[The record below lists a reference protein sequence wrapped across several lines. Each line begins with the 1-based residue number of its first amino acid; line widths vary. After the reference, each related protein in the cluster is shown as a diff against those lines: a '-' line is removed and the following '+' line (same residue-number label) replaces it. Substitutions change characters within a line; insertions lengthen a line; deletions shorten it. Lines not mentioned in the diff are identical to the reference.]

1 MVSIDHL
8 TNLDYADLTLKFS
21 QPIYE
26 KTCRKK
32 NRELVEG
39 SWTKQKMRFTKL
51 VNKSYFPHPHS
62 QWKGGG
68 GGGCEIS
75 YPRYTKKH
83 KSEKKKPRLEL
94 TKVSLSPLKTSSK
107 LSNLR
112 IFCGPLPVNCCW

>member
-1 MVSIDHL
+1 MASIDHL

-62 QWKGGG
+62 QWKEGGEG
-68 GGGCEIS
+68 VRFPILDIQKNKNL
-75 YPRYTKKH
+75 PRC
-83 KSEKKKPRLEL
+83 R
-94 TKVSLSPLKTSSK
+94 SPL
-107 LSNLR
+107 
-112 IFCGPLPVNCCW
+112 

>member
-32 NRELVEG
+32 NRELVDG

-68 GGGCEIS
+68 EGVRFPILDIQKNI
-75 YPRYTKKH
+75 RAKRKNH
-83 KSEKKKPRLEL
+83 A
-94 TKVSLSPLKTSSK
+94 
-107 LSNLR
+107 
-112 IFCGPLPVNCCW
+112 

>member
-62 QWKGGG
+62 QWKGRGG
-68 GGGCEIS
+68 EGVRFPILDIQKNI
-75 YPRYTKKH
+75 RAKRKNH
-83 KSEKKKPRLEL
+83 A
-94 TKVSLSPLKTSSK
+94 
-107 LSNLR
+107 
-112 IFCGPLPVNCCW
+112 

>member
-8 TNLDYADLTLKFS
+8 TNLDYVVLTLKFS

-68 GGGCEIS
+68 EGVRFPILDIQKNKNL
-75 YPRYTKKH
+75 PRC
-83 KSEKKKPRLEL
+83 R
-94 TKVSLSPLKTSSK
+94 SPL
-107 LSNLR
+107 
-112 IFCGPLPVNCCW
+112 

>member
-8 TNLDYADLTLKFS
+8 TNLDYVDLTLKFS

-68 GGGCEIS
+68 GGCEIS
-75 YPRYTKKH
+75 YPRYTKKQ
-83 KSEKKKPRLEL
+83 EL

>member
-8 TNLDYADLTLKFS
+8 TNLDYVDLTLKFS

-68 GGGCEIS
+68 EGVRFPILDIQKNKNL
-75 YPRYTKKH
+75 PRC
-83 KSEKKKPRLEL
+83 R
-94 TKVSLSPLKTSSK
+94 SPL
-107 LSNLR
+107 
-112 IFCGPLPVNCCW
+112 

>member
-8 TNLDYADLTLKFS
+8 TNLDYVDLTLKFS

-26 KTCRKK
+26 KTCGKK

-62 QWKGGG
+62 QWKGRGG
-68 GGGCEIS
+68 EGVRFPILDIQKNI
-75 YPRYTKKH
+75 RAKRKNH
-83 KSEKKKPRLEL
+83 A
-94 TKVSLSPLKTSSK
+94 
-107 LSNLR
+107 
-112 IFCGPLPVNCCW
+112 

>member
-68 GGGCEIS
+68 EGVRFPILDIQKNI
-75 YPRYTKKH
+75 RAKRKNH
-83 KSEKKKPRLEL
+83 A
-94 TKVSLSPLKTSSK
+94 
-107 LSNLR
+107 
-112 IFCGPLPVNCCW
+112 

>member
-8 TNLDYADLTLKFS
+8 TNLDYVDLTLKFS

-62 QWKGGG
+62 QWKEGGEG
-68 GGGCEIS
+68 VRFPILDIQKNI
-75 YPRYTKKH
+75 RAKRKNH
-83 KSEKKKPRLEL
+83 A
-94 TKVSLSPLKTSSK
+94 
-107 LSNLR
+107 
-112 IFCGPLPVNCCW
+112 

>member
-8 TNLDYADLTLKFS
+8 NNLDYADLTLKFS

-26 KTCRKK
+26 KTCGKK

-68 GGGCEIS
+68 EGVRFPILDIQKNI
-75 YPRYTKKH
+75 RAKRKNH
-83 KSEKKKPRLEL
+83 A
-94 TKVSLSPLKTSSK
+94 
-107 LSNLR
+107 
-112 IFCGPLPVNCCW
+112 

>member
-8 TNLDYADLTLKFS
+8 TNLDYFDLTLKLS

-62 QWKGGG
+62 QWKEGGEG
-68 GGGCEIS
+68 VRFPILDIQKNKNL
-75 YPRYTKKH
+75 PRC
-83 KSEKKKPRLEL
+83 R
-94 TKVSLSPLKTSSK
+94 SPL
-107 LSNLR
+107 
-112 IFCGPLPVNCCW
+112 

>member
-8 TNLDYADLTLKFS
+8 TNLDYFDLTLKFS

-32 NRELVEG
+32 NRKLVEG

-68 GGGCEIS
+68 EGVRFPILDIQKNI
-75 YPRYTKKH
+75 RAKRKNH
-83 KSEKKKPRLEL
+83 A
-94 TKVSLSPLKTSSK
+94 
-107 LSNLR
+107 
-112 IFCGPLPVNCCW
+112 

>member
-8 TNLDYADLTLKFS
+8 TNLDYVDLTLKFS

-68 GGGCEIS
+68 EGVRFPILDIQKNI
-75 YPRYTKKH
+75 RAKRKNH
-83 KSEKKKPRLEL
+83 A
-94 TKVSLSPLKTSSK
+94 
-107 LSNLR
+107 
-112 IFCGPLPVNCCW
+112 

>member
-8 TNLDYADLTLKFS
+8 TNLDYVDLTLKFS

-62 QWKGGG
+62 QWKEGGEG
-68 GGGCEIS
+68 VRFPI
-75 YPRYTKKH
+75 
-83 KSEKKKPRLEL
+83 LDI
-94 TKVSLSPLKTSSK
+94 LKNIRAK
-107 LSNLR
+107 RKNHA
-112 IFCGPLPVNCCW
+112 